1 MYVIFNNI
9 CYNIYYKNNRIFNY
23 MENIQL
29 SVTENIFK
37 KIKYDIVFGNLEPD
51 QKLKLNLLQTEYNVS
66 ISILREV
73 LNRLC
78 GDGFIIYKV
87 QKGFFVSPISKKDL
101 YEIADLR
108 ITLETHALEI
118 SIKNKDYEWE
128 AELLGAYHKLNHAEN
143 ELEKNNLNAKSLWT
157 KYDAEF
163 HQMLIKKCN
172 SLNLIRIH
180 EVIFDKYLR
189 YQLLILKYRGKDS
202 IKEHKDLLDYSLIS
216 NIQKAQNT
224 LRDHI
229 KKGVDYA
236 SSNLSL

>member
-1 MYVIFNNI
+1 
-9 CYNIYYKNNRIFNY
+9 

-108 ITLETHALEI
+108 IILETHALEI

-172 SLNLIRIH
+172 SINLIRIH

>member
-1 MYVIFNNI
+1 
-9 CYNIYYKNNRIFNY
+9 

-118 SIKNKDYEWE
+118 SIKNKDYEWA
-128 AELLGAYHKLNHAEN
+128 AEILGAYHKLHHAEN

-236 SSNLSL
+236 SSNLLL

>member
-1 MYVIFNNI
+1 
-9 CYNIYYKNNRIFNY
+9 

-87 QKGFFVSPISKKDL
+87 QKGFYVSPISKKDL

-229 KKGVDYA
+229 KKGVDHA

>member
-1 MYVIFNNI
+1 
-9 CYNIYYKNNRIFNY
+9 

-108 ITLETHALEI
+108 IILETHALEI

-224 LRDHI
+224 LKDHI

-236 SSNLSL
+236 SSNLLL

>member
-1 MYVIFNNI
+1 
-9 CYNIYYKNNRIFNY
+9 

-224 LRDHI
+224 LKDHI
-229 KKGVDYA
+229 KRGVDYA

>member
-1 MYVIFNNI
+1 
-9 CYNIYYKNNRIFNY
+9 

-37 KIKYDIVFGNLEPD
+37 KIKYDIVFGNLGPD
-51 QKLKLNLLQTEYNVS
+51 QKLKLNLLQKEYNVS

>member
-1 MYVIFNNI
+1 
-9 CYNIYYKNNRIFNY
+9 
-23 MENIQL
+23 MENVQL

>member
-1 MYVIFNNI
+1 
-9 CYNIYYKNNRIFNY
+9 

-51 QKLKLNLLQTEYNVS
+51 QKLKLNLLQKEYNVS

-78 GDGFIIYKV
+78 GDGFIIYIV

-108 ITLETHALEI
+108 IILETHALEI

>member
-1 MYVIFNNI
+1 
-9 CYNIYYKNNRIFNY
+9 

-51 QKLKLNLLQTEYNVS
+51 QKLKLNLLQKEYNVS

-108 ITLETHALEI
+108 IILETHALEI

-128 AELLGAYHKLNHAEN
+128 AELLGSYHKLNHAEN

-224 LRDHI
+224 LKDHI

>member
-1 MYVIFNNI
+1 
-9 CYNIYYKNNRIFNY
+9 

-29 SVTENIFK
+29 SVTENIFE

-51 QKLKLNLLQTEYNVS
+51 QKLKLNLLQKEYNVS

-108 ITLETHALEI
+108 IILETHALEI

-202 IKEHKDLLDYSLIS
+202 IKEHRDLLDYSLIS

>member
-1 MYVIFNNI
+1 
-9 CYNIYYKNNRIFNY
+9 

-78 GDGFIIYKV
+78 GDGFVIYKV

-108 ITLETHALEI
+108 IILETHALEI

>member
-1 MYVIFNNI
+1 
-9 CYNIYYKNNRIFNY
+9 

-51 QKLKLNLLQTEYNVS
+51 QKLKLNLLQKEYNVS

-202 IKEHKDLLDYSLIS
+202 IKEHRDLLDYSLIS

>member
-1 MYVIFNNI
+1 
-9 CYNIYYKNNRIFNY
+9 

-37 KIKYDIVFGNLEPD
+37 KIKYDIVLGILKPN
-51 QKLKLNLLQTEYNVS
+51 QKLKLNLLQKEYNVS

-87 QKGFFVSPISKKDL
+87 QKGFFVSPISKEDL
-101 YEIADLR
+101 YEIANLR
-108 ITLETHALEI
+108 IILETHALEI

-128 AELLGAYHKLNHAEN
+128 AELLGTYHKLNHAEN

-172 SLNLIRIH
+172 SLNLIKIH

>member
-1 MYVIFNNI
+1 
-9 CYNIYYKNNRIFNY
+9 

-29 SVTENIFK
+29 SVTENVFK
-37 KIKYDIVFGNLEPD
+37 KIKYDIVFGNLKPN
-51 QKLKLNLLQTEYNVS
+51 QKLKLNSLQKEYNVS

-87 QKGFFVSPISKKDL
+87 QKGFFVSPISKQDL

-108 ITLETHALEI
+108 IMLETHALEI

-157 KYDAEF
+157 QYDAEF

-202 IKEHKDLLDYSLIS
+202 IKEHKNLLHYSLTS

-224 LRDHI
+224 LRNHI
-229 KKGVDYA
+229 KKGVEYA

>member
-1 MYVIFNNI
+1 M
-9 CYNIYYKNNRIFNY
+9 K
-23 MENIQL
+23 NIQL

-37 KIKYDIVFGNLEPD
+37 KIKYDIVFGNLKPD

>member
-1 MYVIFNNI
+1 
-9 CYNIYYKNNRIFNY
+9 

-163 HQMLIKKCN
+163 HQMLIKKCD

-180 EVIFDKYLR
+180 AVIFDKYLR

>member
-1 MYVIFNNI
+1 
-9 CYNIYYKNNRIFNY
+9 

-37 KIKYDIVFGNLEPD
+37 KIKYDIVFGNLEPN
-51 QKLKLNLLQTEYNVS
+51 QKLKLNLLQEEYNVS

-108 ITLETHALEI
+108 IILETHALEI

>member
-1 MYVIFNNI
+1 
-9 CYNIYYKNNRIFNY
+9 

-37 KIKYDIVFGNLEPD
+37 KIKYDIAFGNLEPN
-51 QKLKLNLLQTEYNVS
+51 QKLKLNLLQKEYNVS

-108 ITLETHALEI
+108 IILETHALEI

-202 IKEHKDLLDYSLIS
+202 IKEHRDLLDYSLIS

-236 SSNLSL
+236 SSNLLL

>member
-1 MYVIFNNI
+1 
-9 CYNIYYKNNRIFNY
+9 
-23 MENIQL
+23 MENIHL
-29 SVTENIFK
+29 SVSENIFK

-108 ITLETHALEI
+108 IILETHALEI

-172 SLNLIRIH
+172 SLNLIKIH

>member
-1 MYVIFNNI
+1 
-9 CYNIYYKNNRIFNY
+9 

-37 KIKYDIVFGNLEPD
+37 KIKYDIVFGNLEPN
-51 QKLKLNLLQTEYNVS
+51 QKLKLNLLQKEYNVS

-108 ITLETHALEI
+108 IILETHALEI

-202 IKEHKDLLDYSLIS
+202 IKEHRDLLDYSLIS

>member
-1 MYVIFNNI
+1 
-9 CYNIYYKNNRIFNY
+9 

-51 QKLKLNLLQTEYNVS
+51 QKLKLNLLQKEYNVS

-101 YEIADLR
+101 NEIADLR
-108 ITLETHALEI
+108 IILETHALEI

>member
-1 MYVIFNNI
+1 
-9 CYNIYYKNNRIFNY
+9 

-37 KIKYDIVFGNLEPD
+37 KIKYDIVFGNLKPN
-51 QKLKLNLLQTEYNVS
+51 QKLKLNSLKKEYNVS

-108 ITLETHALEI
+108 IILETHALEI
-118 SIKNKDYEWE
+118 SIKNKNYEWE

-202 IKEHKDLLDYSLIS
+202 IKEHKDLLDYSLIRD
-216 NIQKAQNT
+216 IPKAQNT

>member
-1 MYVIFNNI
+1 
-9 CYNIYYKNNRIFNY
+9 

-29 SVTENIFK
+29 SVTENILK

-51 QKLKLNLLQTEYNVS
+51 QKLKLNLLQKEYNVS

-108 ITLETHALEI
+108 IILETHALEI

>member
-1 MYVIFNNI
+1 
-9 CYNIYYKNNRIFNY
+9 

-108 ITLETHALEI
+108 IILETHALEI

-163 HQMLIKKCN
+163 QQMLIKKCN
-172 SLNLIRIH
+172 ALNLIRIH

-224 LRDHI
+224 LKDHI
-229 KKGVDYA
+229 KRGVDYA

>member
-1 MYVIFNNI
+1 
-9 CYNIYYKNNRIFNY
+9 

-37 KIKYDIVFGNLEPD
+37 KIKYDIVFGNLEPN
-51 QKLKLNLLQTEYNVS
+51 QKLKLNLLQKEYNVS

-108 ITLETHALEI
+108 IMLETHALEI

>member
-1 MYVIFNNI
+1 
-9 CYNIYYKNNRIFNY
+9 

-216 NIQKAQNT
+216 NIQRAQNT

>member
-1 MYVIFNNI
+1 
-9 CYNIYYKNNRIFNY
+9 
-23 MENIQL
+23 MENIHL
-29 SVTENIFK
+29 SVTENIFE
-37 KIKYDIVFGNLEPD
+37 KIKYDIVLGVLKPN
-51 QKLKLNLLQTEYNVS
+51 QKLKLNLLQKEYNVS

-87 QKGFFVSPISKKDL
+87 QKGFFVSPISKEDL
-101 YEIADLR
+101 HEIANLR
-108 ITLETHALEI
+108 IILETHALEI

-172 SLNLIRIH
+172 SKNLIQIH
-180 EVIFDKYLR
+180 GVIFDKYHR
-189 YQLLILKYRGKDS
+189 YQLLVLNYRGKES
-202 IKEHKDLLDYSLIS
+202 IKEHKKLLDYALTDDV
-216 NIQKAQNT
+216 QKAQKV
-224 LRDHI
+224 LKDHI
-229 KKGVDYA
+229 KKGVHHA
-236 SSNLSL
+236 SLNLSL

>member
-1 MYVIFNNI
+1 
-9 CYNIYYKNNRIFNY
+9 

-37 KIKYDIVFGNLEPD
+37 KIKYDIVFGNLKPD
-51 QKLKLNLLQTEYNVS
+51 QKLKLNLLQKEYNVS

-236 SSNLSL
+236 SSNLLL

>member
-1 MYVIFNNI
+1 
-9 CYNIYYKNNRIFNY
+9 

-37 KIKYDIVFGNLEPD
+37 KIKYDIVFGNLKPN
-51 QKLKLNLLQTEYNVS
+51 QKLKLNSLQKEYNVS

-87 QKGFFVSPISKKDL
+87 QKGFFVSPISKQDL

-108 ITLETHALEI
+108 IMLETHALEI

-202 IKEHKDLLDYSLIS
+202 IKEHKNLLDYSLTS

-224 LRDHI
+224 LRNHI
-229 KKGVDYA
+229 KKGVEYA

>member
-1 MYVIFNNI
+1 
-9 CYNIYYKNNRIFNY
+9 

-51 QKLKLNLLQTEYNVS
+51 QKLKLNLLQKEYNVS

-101 YEIADLR
+101 NEIADLR
-108 ITLETHALEI
+108 IILETHALEI

-202 IKEHKDLLDYSLIS
+202 IKEHKDLLDYSLIRD
-216 NIQKAQNT
+216 IPKAQNT

>member
-1 MYVIFNNI
+1 
-9 CYNIYYKNNRIFNY
+9 

-189 YQLLILKYRGKDS
+189 YQLLILKYRGKES

-236 SSNLSL
+236 SSNLLL

>member
-1 MYVIFNNI
+1 
-9 CYNIYYKNNRIFNY
+9 

-108 ITLETHALEI
+108 IILETHALEI

-202 IKEHKDLLDYSLIS
+202 IKEHKDLLDYSLIN

-236 SSNLSL
+236 SSNLLL

>member
-1 MYVIFNNI
+1 
-9 CYNIYYKNNRIFNY
+9 

-29 SVTENIFK
+29 SVTENIFQ
-37 KIKYDIVFGNLEPD
+37 KIKYDIVFGNLEPN
-51 QKLKLNLLQTEYNVS
+51 QKLKLNLLQKEYNVS

-108 ITLETHALEI
+108 IILETHALEI

-172 SLNLIRIH
+172 SINLIRIH

-202 IKEHKDLLDYSLIS
+202 IKEHRDLLDYSLIS

>member
-1 MYVIFNNI
+1 
-9 CYNIYYKNNRIFNY
+9 

-37 KIKYDIVFGNLEPD
+37 KIKYDIVFGNSEPD

>member
-1 MYVIFNNI
+1 
-9 CYNIYYKNNRIFNY
+9 

-37 KIKYDIVFGNLEPD
+37 KIKYDIVFGNLEPN
-51 QKLKLNLLQTEYNVS
+51 QKLKLNLLQKEYNVS

>member
-1 MYVIFNNI
+1 
-9 CYNIYYKNNRIFNY
+9 

-163 HQMLIKKCN
+163 HRMLIKKCN

>member
-1 MYVIFNNI
+1 
-9 CYNIYYKNNRIFNY
+9 

-236 SSNLSL
+236 SSNLLL

>member
-1 MYVIFNNI
+1 
-9 CYNIYYKNNRIFNY
+9 

-51 QKLKLNLLQTEYNVS
+51 QKLKLNLLQKEYNVS

-101 YEIADLR
+101 NEIADLR
-108 ITLETHALEI
+108 IILETHALEI

-172 SLNLIRIH
+172 SLNLIRLH

-216 NIQKAQNT
+216 NIKKAQNT

>member
-1 MYVIFNNI
+1 
-9 CYNIYYKNNRIFNY
+9 

-51 QKLKLNLLQTEYNVS
+51 QKLKLNLLQKEYNVS

-128 AELLGAYHKLNHAEN
+128 AELLGSYHKLNHAEN

-202 IKEHKDLLDYSLIS
+202 IKEHKDLLDFSLIS